1 MNIKI
6 TKDTL
11 DGSNWTS
18 VHFSTPYTYANPDC
32 LDHDKIT
39 SLRSLRHKHKLA
51 GGSERQENGNA
62 NQSGG
67 KSYLGYNYKTVHIEN
82 PTIDFEKDL
91 MLWRMS

>member
-11 DGSNWTS
+11 DGSNWTN
-18 VHFSTPYTYANPDC
+18 VEFSAPTNG

-39 SLRSLRHKHKLA
+39 SLRALRHRHKLA
-51 GGSERQENGNA
+51 GGGSNEHSSTA
-62 NQSGG
+62 FA
-67 KSYLGYNYKTVHIEN
+67 YCTAVFMHIEN

>member
-11 DGSNWTS
+11 DGSNWTN
-18 VHFSTPYTYANPDC
+18 VLFSANN

-39 SLRSLRHKHKLA
+39 ALKAIRHNHNLA
-51 GGSERQENGNA
+51 GGSDRIDDCNIT
-62 NQSGG
+62 
-67 KSYLGYNYKTVHIEN
+67 LHIEN

>member
-11 DGSNWTS
+11 DGSNWTN
-18 VHFSTPYTYANPDC
+18 VEFSAPTNG

-39 SLRSLRHKHKLA
+39 WLQALRHKHNLA
-51 GGSERQENGNA
+51 GGS
-62 NQSGG
+62 G
-67 KSYLGYNYKTVHIEN
+67 KELNKHTVAKDYKTVYIEN